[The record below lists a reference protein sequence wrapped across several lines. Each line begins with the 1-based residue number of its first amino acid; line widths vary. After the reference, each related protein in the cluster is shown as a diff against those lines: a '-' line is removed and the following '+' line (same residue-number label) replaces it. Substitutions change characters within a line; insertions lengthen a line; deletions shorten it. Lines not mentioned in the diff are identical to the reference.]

1 MASATAVSLQPEV
14 ELPADR
20 GLSDLHLLFD
30 PEWVAAAYKSLADS
44 KEPSPAG
51 FRVRQIS
58 HTPGRVAVVS
68 YITEWDSE
76 TYLPSR
82 HFVARA
88 ERAKPVE
95 VFQFPN
101 DRHLPGLPRAAD
113 PETAVELVASHV
125 MAIRPRTL
133 GVEVIRYRP
142 SNRAVLFH
150 RAGRA
155 RFYARVMRPSA
166 LAAFLRSWGVVA
178 RSDFVAPRVAGH
190 WDDGGVVWMSEI
202 PGKNLRRLIRK
213 RQHSDPAALLGGLAS
228 LWAQPPSGQ
237 GPPFNLLGA
246 YRRAKRS
253 FTYLQTDTA
262 SEAMARITA
271 VLDPFVEA
279 WRPSTVAH
287 NDFYDDQLLVLPD
300 GRAALVDFEE
310 AGPGD
315 PMLDVGN
322 FIAHLQWRSGFG
334 REEYADAN
342 AAYRDELRSAALDR
356 FGWPE
361 RDLDLREAV
370 CLFRICTN
378 AIRNP
383 REDWRAK
390 LESGLALVEEALK

>member
-1 MASATAVSLQPEV
+1 MASPTAVALQPKV

-30 PEWVAAAYKSLADS
+30 PEWVSAAYDSLADG
-44 KEPSPAG
+44 EGPSPVG

-76 TYLPSR
+76 AYLPLQ

-125 MAIRPRTL
+125 MAMRPRTL

-155 RFYARVMRPSA
+155 RFYARVMRPPA
-166 LAAFLRSWGVVA
+166 LAAFLRSWEVVA
-178 RSDFVAPRVAGH
+178 QSDFVAPRVAGR

-213 RQHSDPAALLGGLAS
+213 RRHSDPAALLNGLES
-228 LWAQPPSGQ
+228 LWAQPLSGQ
-237 GPPFNLLGA
+237 GQPFNLLGA

-253 FTYLQTDTA
+253 FTYLEADTA
-262 SEAMARITA
+262 SEVMARITR
-271 VLDPFVEA
+271 VLDPFVA
-279 WRPSTVAH
+279 GWRPSTVAH

-310 AGPGD
+310 TGPGD

-322 FIAHLQWRSGFG
+322 FIAHLRWRSRFG
-334 REEYADAN
+334 RHKDADAN
-342 AAYRDELRSAALDR
+342 ASYRDELRSAAVDR
-356 FGWPE
+356 FGWTE
-361 RDLDLREAV
+361 RDLDLREGV
-370 CLFRICTN
+370 CLFRTCTN

-383 REDWRAK
+383 KDDWRAK
-390 LESGLALVEEALK
+390 LQAGLALVEETLG

>member
-1 MASATAVSLQPEV
+1 MAPPTAPALQPKV

-20 GLSDLHLLFD
+20 GLKDLPLLFD
-30 PEWVAAAYKSLADS
+30 PEWVAAAYGSLADG
-44 KEPSPAG
+44 EGPSPAG

-76 TYLPSR
+76 TYLPAQQ
-82 HFVARA
+82 FVARA

-125 MAIRPRTL
+125 MAIRPRTM

-155 RFYARVMRPSA
+155 RFYARVMRPPA
-166 LAAFLRSWGVVA
+166 LPAFLTSWEVVA
-178 RSDFVAPRVAGH
+178 QSDFVAPRVAGR
-190 WDDGGVVWMSEI
+190 WDEGGVVWMSEI

-213 RQHSDPAALLGGLAS
+213 RTHSDPAALLGGLES
-228 LWAQPPSGQ
+228 LWAQPMSGQ
-237 GPPFNLLGA
+237 GQPFNLLGA

-253 FTYLQTDTA
+253 FTYIQTDTA
-262 SEAMARITA
+262 SDVMVSITK
-271 VLDPFVEA
+271 VLDPFVES

-287 NDFYDDQLLVLPD
+287 NDFYDDQILVLPD
-300 GRAALVDFEE
+300 GRPALVDFEE

-322 FIAHLQWRSGFG
+322 FIAHLRWRSRFG
-334 REEYADAN
+334 HQNFADAN
-342 AAYRDELRSAALDR
+342 ASYRDELRSAAVDR

-370 CLFRICTN
+370 CLFRVCTN

-383 REDWRAK
+383 RDGWRAK
-390 LESGLALVEEALK
+390 LQAGLALVEETLG